1 MIDDGAADPTGADA
15 LRLYQWMTDPA
26 KCPGWRTTGRTIL
39 NAGPACVRDRHKR
52 DAALD
57 MLAAAG
63 LAERGEAGKWY
74 ALDPTEAATDAD
86 KQGADHAAR

>member
-1 MIDDGAADPTGADA
+1 
-15 LRLYQWMTDPA
+15 MTDPA